1 VQNFAIRVLIG
12 LLTGFTLV
20 YGCDSMF
27 AATVEGRNGIRRPWD
42 RPVARYDLVL
52 GLRLDRNLQFKLQYS
67 ISDQDG
73 DFEQG
78 QHFAATRLMIK
89 F

>member
-1 VQNFAIRVLIG
+1 MA
-12 LLTGFTLV
+12 
-20 YGCDSMF
+20 S
-27 AATVEGRNGIRRPWD
+27 
-42 RPVARYDLVL
+42 
-52 GLRLDRNLQFKLQYS
+52 RLS
-67 ISDQDG
+67 IPSQDG